1 MPPTRINGLFASS
14 HKGNILG
21 LFDQL
26 AGDILNK
33 VTGGEG
39 TGNLAHTV
47 LDLIGN
53 HEGGLSGLVEKLKAG
68 GLGEQVASWIG
79 AGGNLPVSAEQI
91 QAALGSGVVADL
103 AAKAGIDPAAISG
116 QVASLLPGLIDK
128 LTPDGQVGEHSAVQD
143 GLSALAKLF
152 G

>member
-1 MPPTRINGLFASS
+1 M
-14 HKGNILG
+14 G

-53 HEGGLSGLVEKLKAG
+53 HEGGLSGLVDKLKEG
-68 GLGEQVASWIG
+68 GLGEQVASWVG
-79 AGGNLPVSAEQI
+79 TGGNLPVSAEQI
-91 QAALGSGVVADL
+91 QSALGSGVLADL
-103 AAKAGIDPAAISG
+103 AAKAGIDPAAMSG
-116 QVASLLPGLIDK
+116 HVAELLPGLIDK

>member
-1 MPPTRINGLFASS
+1 M
-14 HKGNILG
+14 G

-143 GLSALAKLF
+143 GLSSLAKLF